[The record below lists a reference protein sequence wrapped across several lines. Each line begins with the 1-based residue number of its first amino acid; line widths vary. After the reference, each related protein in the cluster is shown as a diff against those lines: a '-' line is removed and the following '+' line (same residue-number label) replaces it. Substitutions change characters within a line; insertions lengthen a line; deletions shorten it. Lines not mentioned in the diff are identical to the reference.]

1 MFEYY
6 IRPNMVHRA
15 DAACLRSKV
24 DNMIGE
30 HITRLQPKQL
40 ECHRTC
46 AQLSV

>member
-1 MFEYY
+1 MPMTQQNFMFEYY

-30 HITRLQPKQL
+30 HIPRLQQ
-40 ECHRTC
+40 
-46 AQLSV
+46 AIGVS